1 MSAAVV
7 GTALRAAY
15 MHADPAV
22 ARHTEGAQQ
31 HPRHRLVVHLDLRT
45 RHAAEQTRVQRVLV

>member
-7 GTALRAAY
+7 GTALRAY

-45 RHAAEQTRVQRVLV
+45 RHAAEQAGVQRVLV

>member
-7 GTALRAAY
+7 EAALRAY